1 MKIFKRSMLIF
12 LFLIGII
19 SMLSSCFLKFR
30 ITDKKAMERYS
41 EKKLNAKFH
50 QYKLGK
56 RTIHYVESGNAKA
69 STVLLFIH
77 GSPGA
82 WNAFENYLY
91 DSALNVNYLMA
102 SVDRP
107 GYGYSDFGVKEESL
121 SMHSIV
127 YAPILKKYYDEG
139 KKIVLI
145 GHSYGGPV
153 IAKMGM
159 DFEDVVSGLILIAP
173 SIDPQLEKELWIQKP
188 ATWSV
193 FKWMIPAAVIV
204 SNEEILALK
213 AELVKIMPEW
223 KNLKMPIIFIQGGK
237 DNLVDPANKDFATK
251 QIVNAELNMMY
262 YPELDHF
269 IPFTHKEIVIEAI
282 QKMQEKIIS
291 K

>member
-1 MKIFKRSMLIF
+1 MIILKRSILAFIF
-12 LFLIGII
+12 LLGSI
-19 SMLSSCFLKFR
+19 SMLSSCFLTFR
-30 ITDKKAMERYS
+30 TTDKEAMKNFKVRNLS
-41 EKKLNAKFH
+41 AHFH

-56 RTIHYVESGNAKA
+56 RTIHYVESGNTKA
-69 STVLLFIH
+69 GTVLLFIH
-77 GSPGA
+77 GSPGS
-82 WNAFENYLY
+82 WNAFENYLN

-121 SMHSIV
+121 NMQSIV

-159 DFEDVVSGLILIAP
+159 DFEDVISGLIFIAP
-173 SIDPQLEKELWIQKP
+173 SIDPQLEKELWIQRA

-213 AELVKIMPEW
+213 SELIKIIPEW

-237 DNLVDPANKDFATK
+237 DNLVDPANKDFAKK
-251 QIVNAELNMMY
+251 QIVNAELTMMY

-269 IPFTHKEIVIEAI
+269 IPFTHKEIVMEAI
-282 QKMQEKIIS
+282 EQMQEKLRR
-291 K
+291 